1 MSNFIE
7 PIGKLINAFTK
18 LPGVGTKSAQRFAYK
33 IIDMPEEEAIAFAE
47 SIINCKKSIRYCRVC
62 GNYTDREVCSI
73 CSTRKPDVICVV
85 KEPKDI
91 LAMEK
96 VHEFSGVYNV
106 LHGTLKPSEN
116 VGPKDLNIEGLVER
130 IKAGSVKGVIMATNP
145 DYDGEITA
153 MYVSSVIKPLG
164 VKVTRLAHG
173 IPIGSDIEYTDEVT
187 LSRALTDRKEL

>member
-18 LPGVGTKSAQRFAYK
+18 LPGVGAKSAQRFAYK
-33 IIDMPEEEAIAFAE
+33 IIDMPEEDAISFAE
-47 SIINCKKSIRYCRVC
+47 SIINCKKSIRYCKIC
-62 GNYTDREVCSI
+62 GNYTDREVCGI

-91 LAMEK
+91 LALEK
-96 VHEFSGVYNV
+96 VHEFSGVYHV

-116 VGPKDLNIEGLVER
+116 VGPKDLNVEGLISR
-130 IKAGSVKGVIMATNP
+130 IKEGGVKEVIMATNP

>member
-33 IIDMPEEEAIAFAE
+33 IIDMPEEDAIAFAE

-96 VHEFSGVYNV
+96 VHEFSGVYHV

-130 IKAGSVKGVIMATNP
+130 IKAGSVKEVIMATNP

-153 MYVSSVIKPLG
+153 MYISSVIKPLG

>member
-33 IIDMPEEEAIAFAE
+33 IIDMPEEDAIAFAE

-62 GNYTDREVCSI
+62 GNYTDREVCGI

-91 LAMEK
+91 LALEK
-96 VHEFSGVYNV
+96 VHEFSGVYHV
-106 LHGTLKPSEN
+106 LHGTLRPSDN
-116 VGPKDLNIEGLVER
+116 VGPKDLNIEGLIDR
-130 IKAGSVKGVIMATNP
+130 IKQGGVKEVIMATNP